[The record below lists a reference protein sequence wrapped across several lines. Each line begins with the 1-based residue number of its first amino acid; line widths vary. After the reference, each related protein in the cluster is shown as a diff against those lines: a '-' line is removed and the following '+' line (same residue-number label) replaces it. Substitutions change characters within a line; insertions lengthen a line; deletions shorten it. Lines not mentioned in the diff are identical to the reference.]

1 MCRERRSTKHR
12 RMKKNG
18 EHIMANISRR
28 NFMKVAAGA
37 AGIAGLG
44 LLNGCSKTEA
54 PASSAAASAA
64 GSAAEGT
71 TTPAAAAPATDSSTP
86 PPSTLSWTRASSAP
100 TPRS

>member
-44 LLNGCSKTEA
+44 LLN
-54 PASSAAASAA
+54 
-64 GSAAEGT
+64 
-71 TTPAAAAPATDSSTP
+71 
-86 PPSTLSWTRASSAP
+86 LSLIHISEPTRP
-100 TPRS
+100 